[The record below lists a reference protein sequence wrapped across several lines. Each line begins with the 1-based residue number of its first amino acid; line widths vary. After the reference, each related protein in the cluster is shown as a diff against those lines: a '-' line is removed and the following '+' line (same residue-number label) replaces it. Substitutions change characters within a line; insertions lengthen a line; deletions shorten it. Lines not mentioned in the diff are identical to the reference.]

1 MEIGPIKAAGVQQQ
15 PVGVTPV
22 LPGRDKS
29 YLVDRMSLSSDKDNT
44 WRDQADQLNQLAQM
58 ARMRGFR

>member
-1 MEIGPIKAAGVQQQ
+1 MEIGPIKAPSVQQQ

-29 YLVDRMSLSSDKDNT
+29 YLVDRMISSNDKDNT
-44 WRDQADQLNQLAQM
+44 WRDQADQLNQLAQL
-58 ARMRGFR
+58 ARMRGYR